1 MTKLVGGDG
10 RTHIESRLMRESLQ
24 DRGVLSKTES
34 ERDLQIFPDV
44 SLVSIG
50 GQSIFDRGKDA
61 ILPLVDE
68 LAAAKRRHKFVIGV
82 GGGTR
87 VRHTVSIAMDLGLP
101 TGGIAQLV
109 GAMEELNAILLNA
122 LLAPHGSMPMQRDH
136 FWDLPL
142 YFDAGITPIAIS
154 VPPFHFWEPPPL
166 EGAVPMHGS
175 DFGLFQL
182 AEVLGMK
189 QLIFVKDE
197 DGLYD
202 KDPKRHADAKH
213 IPKIALEELVKNPP
227 KENILERDLRDVLG
241 VGVALRILVVQAV
254 LVLDEDQ
261 LLHAE
266 HLGELEQP
274 EVRAVHRHRAF
285 EWRRL
290 PEVKRRDRDRDRR
303 DAGIEVQRQI
313 PEVIALHRHRA
324 VRREQRVQEDRVQL
338 LHRADELGDAAGRKP
353 EVHRDR
359 DGVAHSRAAA
369 DADH

>member
-1 MTKLVGGDG
+1 MTTKLVGGDG

-24 DRGVLSKTES
+24 DRKVLSKTDS
-34 ERDLQIFPDV
+34 EHDLQIFPDV

-61 ILPLVDE
+61 ILPLVQE
-68 LAAAKRRHKFVIGV
+68 LAEVKRRHKMVIGV

-101 TGGIAQLV
+101 TGGIAQLI

-154 VPPFHFWEPPPL
+154 VPPFHFWEPPPI

-189 QLIFVKDE
+189 QIIYVKDE

-202 KDPKRHADAKH
+202 SDPKKNKDAKKYG
-213 IPKIALEELVKNPP
+213 KIMLDELIANPP
-227 KENILERDLRDVLG
+227 KENILDEEMFRTWNEAKNLKRVVIVNGLKPGQLTRALDGEDVG
-241 VGVALRILVVQAV
+241 T
-254 LVLDEDQ
+254 
-261 LLHAE
+261 
-266 HLGELEQP
+266 
-274 EVRAVHRHRAF
+274 
-285 EWRRL
+285 
-290 PEVKRRDRDRDRR
+290 
-303 DAGIEVQRQI
+303 
-313 PEVIALHRHRA
+313 VITK
-324 VRREQRVQEDRVQL
+324 
-338 LHRADELGDAAGRKP
+338 GGAA
-353 EVHRDR
+353 
-359 DGVAHSRAAA
+359 
-369 DADH
+369 

>member
-1 MTKLVGGDG
+1 MTKLVSGDG

-24 DRGVLSKTES
+24 NRGVLEKTES
-34 ERDLQIFPDV
+34 ERDLKIFPDV

-68 LAAAKRRHKFVIGV
+68 LAAVKRRHKIVIGV

-175 DFGLFQL
+175 DFGMFQL

-202 KDPKRHADAKH
+202 RDPKKDKGAKH

-227 KENILERDLRDVLG
+227 KENILDEELYRTWYEAKNLKRVVIVNGLKPGQLTKALDGEDVG
-241 VGVALRILVVQAV
+241 T
-254 LVLDEDQ
+254 
-261 LLHAE
+261 
-266 HLGELEQP
+266 
-274 EVRAVHRHRAF
+274 
-285 EWRRL
+285 
-290 PEVKRRDRDRDRR
+290 
-303 DAGIEVQRQI
+303 
-313 PEVIALHRHRA
+313 VITKGGAR
-324 VRREQRVQEDRVQL
+324 
-338 LHRADELGDAAGRKP
+338 
-353 EVHRDR
+353 
-359 DGVAHSRAAA
+359 
-369 DADH
+369 

>member
-1 MTKLVGGDG
+1 MTKLVTGDG
-10 RTHIESRLMRESLQ
+10 RTHIQSRLMRESLQ
-24 DRGVLSKTES
+24 DRGVLSQTDS

-61 ILPLVDE
+61 ILPLVAE
-68 LAAAKRRHKFVIGV
+68 LAEVKKRHKIVIGV

-87 VRHTVSIAMDLGLP
+87 VRHTVSIALDLGLP

-154 VPPFHFWEPPPL
+154 VPPFHFWEPPPI

-189 QLIFVKDE
+189 QVIYVKDE

-202 KDPKRHADAKH
+202 RDPKKH
-213 IPKIALEELVKNPP
+213 PGARRYGNVTLDELLANPP
-227 KENILERDLRDVLG
+227 QENILDEEMFRTWHEAKNLKRIVIVNGLEPGQLTAALDGKDVG
-241 VGVALRILVVQAV
+241 T
-254 LVLDEDQ
+254 
-261 LLHAE
+261 
-266 HLGELEQP
+266 
-274 EVRAVHRHRAF
+274 
-285 EWRRL
+285 
-290 PEVKRRDRDRDRR
+290 
-303 DAGIEVQRQI
+303 
-313 PEVIALHRHRA
+313 VITTGAKTGGA
-324 VRREQRVQEDRVQL
+324 
-338 LHRADELGDAAGRKP
+338 
-353 EVHRDR
+353 
-359 DGVAHSRAAA
+359 S
-369 DADH
+369 

>member
-10 RTHIESRLMRESLQ
+10 RTHIQSRLMRESLQ
-24 DRGVLSKTES
+24 DRSVLSKTDS
-34 ERDLQIFPDV
+34 ERDLQIFPDA

-61 ILPLVDE
+61 ILPLVAE
-68 LAAAKRRHKFVIGV
+68 IAEVKKRHKMVIGV

-154 VPPFHFWEPPPL
+154 VPPFHFWEPPPI

-197 DGLYD
+197 DGLYN
-202 KDPKRHADAKH
+202 KDPKKHTDATKYGRVT
-213 IPKIALEELVKNPP
+213 LEELIASPP
-227 KENILERDLRDVLG
+227 EENILDEELFRTWAEAKNLKRIVIVNGLVPGQLTKALDGEDVG
-241 VGVALRILVVQAV
+241 T
-254 LVLDEDQ
+254 
-261 LLHAE
+261 
-266 HLGELEQP
+266 
-274 EVRAVHRHRAF
+274 
-285 EWRRL
+285 
-290 PEVKRRDRDRDRR
+290 
-303 DAGIEVQRQI
+303 
-313 PEVIALHRHRA
+313 VITK
-324 VRREQRVQEDRVQL
+324 
-338 LHRADELGDAAGRKP
+338 GGAA
-353 EVHRDR
+353 
-359 DGVAHSRAAA
+359 
-369 DADH
+369 

>member
-1 MTKLVGGDG
+1 MAKLVGGDG
-10 RTHIESRLMRESLQ
+10 RTHIQSRLMRESLQ
-24 DRGVLSKTES
+24 DRNVLSKTDS
-34 ERDLQIFPDV
+34 ERDLQIFPDA

-50 GQSIFDRGKDA
+50 GQSIFDRGRDA
-61 ILPLVDE
+61 ILPLVAE
-68 LAAAKRRHKFVIGV
+68 LAEVKKRHKIVIGV

-154 VPPFHFWEPPPL
+154 VPPFHFWEPPPI

-189 QLIFVKDE
+189 QVIYVKDE

-202 KDPKRHADAKH
+202 KDPKRHSDAK
-213 IPKIALEELVKNPP
+213 KYGRVTLEQLIANPP
-227 KENILERDLRDVLG
+227 EENILDEELFRTWAEAKNLKRIVIVNGLVPGQLTKALDGEDVG
-241 VGVALRILVVQAV
+241 T
-254 LVLDEDQ
+254 
-261 LLHAE
+261 
-266 HLGELEQP
+266 
-274 EVRAVHRHRAF
+274 
-285 EWRRL
+285 
-290 PEVKRRDRDRDRR
+290 
-303 DAGIEVQRQI
+303 
-313 PEVIALHRHRA
+313 VITKGGAR
-324 VRREQRVQEDRVQL
+324 
-338 LHRADELGDAAGRKP
+338 
-353 EVHRDR
+353 
-359 DGVAHSRAAA
+359 
-369 DADH
+369 